1 MALGLRLNLKQT
13 QSLVMTPQL
22 QQAIQLLQYSN
33 MELTDFV
40 LNEVEKNPL
49 LEIDNPNS
57 PSKNKQEAAPLEK
70 PQNESPKEIKTAD
83 EFLQSSDASSPVNDS
98 PLDTSFDSQF
108 ENDAA
113 SDKIASAASD
123 NSLSLNGNSPITGGA
138 SNFDDASMSLENR
151 LVQEESLQDHLLEQL
166 NVLAAFPEEKIVIQ
180 YMIGMLDESGYLT
193 EEISDIAVRFTCDEE
208 EMEEIVSLAQSM
220 EPTGV
225 FARSLAECL
234 KLQQI
239 ENDRYDP
246 AMEAL
251 LDNLHLLAKRDYVG
265 LKRVCCIDNEDLK
278 DMIEEIQLLNPKP
291 GLIFGGA
298 IVQTVIPDIFIKKSP
313 EGNWIVELNSETL
326 PKVLLNNRYCEEI
339 RSHVKGDKQEKEY
352 LDNCLSNANWLVK
365 ALDQRARTILKVGR
379 EIVRHQSGFLEKG
392 IRHLKPLNLKTIAEA
407 IDMHESTVSR
417 VTSNKFI
424 ATGRG
429 IFELKYFFNSAIS
442 GTNGT
447 NDHAAQSVKH
457 VINSLIDNEDSKK
470 ILSDDKLAALLKI
483 EGINIAR
490 RTVTKYRESLNI
502 PSSIQRRRIKNS
514 VL

>member
-1 MALGLRLNLKQT
+1 MALGLRLDIKQSQT
-13 QSLVMTPQL
+13 LVMTPQL

-49 LEIDNPNS
+49 LEIGDANS
-57 PSKNKQEAAPLEK
+57 SLKDK
-70 PQNESPKEIKTAD
+70 PQNNTAETAPPETISEPKTAD
-83 EFLQSSDASSPVNDS
+83 EFLQSSEAASPTNDS

-113 SDKIASAASD
+113 SDKIASTSSD
-123 NSLSLNGNSPITGGA
+123 SSLSLNGNSPISGGA

-151 LVQEESLQDHLLEQL
+151 LVEDKSLQDHLLEQL

-180 YMIGMLDESGYLT
+180 YMIGMLDESGYLM
-193 EEISDIAVRFTCDEE
+193 EEITTIAERFLCDEE
-208 EMEEIVSLAQSM
+208 EMEAIISLAQSM

-225 FARSLAECL
+225 FSRSLAECL
-234 KLQQI
+234 TLQQK

-251 LDNLHLLAKRDYVG
+251 LNNLHLLGKRDYNA
-265 LKRVCCIDNEDLK
+265 LKRLCRVDNEDLK
-278 DMIEEIQLLNPKP
+278 DMIEEIQQLNPKP
-291 GLIFGGA
+291 GLIFEGA
-298 IVQTVIPDIFIKKSP
+298 IVQTVIPDIFIKKNP
-313 EGNWIVELNSETL
+313 KGKWIVELNSETL
-326 PKVLLNNRYCEEI
+326 PKVLLNNYYCEEI
-339 RSHVKGDKQEKEY
+339 ETHSKGNKQEKEF
-352 LDNCLSNANWLVK
+352 LENCLNNANWLVK

-417 VTSNKFI
+417 VTSNKYI
-424 ATGRG
+424 ATSRG

-442 GTNGT
+442 STGNAA
-447 NDHAAQSVKH
+447 DHAAEAVKH
-457 VINSLIDNEDSKK
+457 TIKVLIDDEDIKK
-470 ILSDDKLAALLKI
+470 ILSDDKLVILLKDD
-483 EGINIAR
+483 GIKIAR
-490 RTVTKYRESLNI
+490 RTVAKYREALKI